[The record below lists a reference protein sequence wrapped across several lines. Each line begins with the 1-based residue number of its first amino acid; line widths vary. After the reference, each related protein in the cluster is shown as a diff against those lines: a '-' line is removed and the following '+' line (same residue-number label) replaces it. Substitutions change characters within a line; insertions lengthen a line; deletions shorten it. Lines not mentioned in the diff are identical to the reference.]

1 MALAE
6 AQLPQDIQLEEGN
19 CVTVKFPDIV
29 KRPITR
35 AGIKTPN
42 TKTGTYRIVQI
53 DRKRDIYWIENPTG
67 ITVAKRHYI
76 TDFASDPFIEAA

>member
-6 AQLPQDIQLEEGN
+6 AQLPQDVQLKAGN
-19 CVTVKFPDIV
+19 CVKVQFPDIV
-29 KRPITR
+29 KRPITK
-35 AGIKTPN
+35 AGLKTPN
-42 TKTGTYRIVQI
+42 PKTGAYRIVQI
-53 DRKRDIYWIENPTG
+53 DHKRDIYWVENPTG